1 MNAALEFLAQRRK
14 AIAYLFAALGELVVQ
29 AVPQSTPQNAL
40 LLHAVIAVLGLVM
53 VHGVPNEPA
62 PTPAQILTDL
72 VVGDAAG
79 AKHAAD
85 APPPPIPVTV
95 GDTHG
100 A

>member
-1 MNAALEFLAQRRK
+1 MNPVLTFLAERRK
-14 AIAYLFAALGELVVQ
+14 AIAYLFTALAELIVQ
-29 AVPQSTPQNAL
+29 AVPQTNPQNAL
-40 LLHAVIAVLGLVM
+40 LLHAVIAGLGLFL

-62 PTPAQILTDL
+62 PSAAQVLTDL
-72 VVGDAAG
+72 VVGDAG

-85 APPPPIPVTV
+85 APIPVTV